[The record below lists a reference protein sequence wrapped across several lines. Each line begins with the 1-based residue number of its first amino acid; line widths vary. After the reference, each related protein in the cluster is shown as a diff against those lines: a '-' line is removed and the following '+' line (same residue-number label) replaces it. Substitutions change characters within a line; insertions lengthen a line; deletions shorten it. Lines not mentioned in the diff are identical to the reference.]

1 MTTRTKKARE
11 EHAHRRRATA
21 AGQTAERLV
30 TLALDKATGLSLW
43 ALEQAATVQ
52 PESDRLRTAERRLTR
67 LRSVAD
73 PLPRLTGRLVTGST
87 YFGTRFAPE
96 VARAAR
102 EITSETTAFMRSQPE
117 APDD

>member
-1 MTTRTKKARE
+1 MTTRSNKARE
-11 EHAHRRRATA
+11 EQAHRRRATA

-30 TLALDKATGLSLW
+30 ALALDKAAGLSLW

-67 LRSVAD
+67 LRSAVD
-73 PLPRLTGRLVTGST
+73 PLPRLSGRLIAGST
-87 YFGTRFAPE
+87 YFGTRLAPE

-102 EITSETTAFMRSQPE
+102 EITSETTAFMRAQSE